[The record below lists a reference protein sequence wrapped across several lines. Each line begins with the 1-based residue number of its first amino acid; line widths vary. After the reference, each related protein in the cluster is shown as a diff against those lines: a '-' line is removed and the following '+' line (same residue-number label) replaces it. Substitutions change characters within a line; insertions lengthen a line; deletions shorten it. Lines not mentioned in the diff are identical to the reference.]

1 MPWGSYGWNV
11 GAYAAATQ
19 GSGMSWGSAG
29 WNVGAYAAATQ
40 GSDGWDGASG
50 LRAGIPISNGGQSSD
65 STLKIPA
72 SIDED
77 PIKVEKE
84 PISGNLVDMFEEFD
98 EDSSV
103 EGTVETY
110 YPDPVSMRSRPYPF
124 TQDRPY
130 PHLEKGK

>member
-19 GSGMSWGSAG
+19 GSDMSWGSAG
-29 WNVGAYAAATQ
+29 WNVGAYASATQ

-50 LRAGIPISNGGQSSD
+50 LRAGVPISNGGQSSG
-65 STLKIPA
+65 STGSSVPQKPEKPQKKVSLDAALKTPA
-72 SIDED
+72 SIPEET
-77 PIKVEKE
+77 IKAEKE
-84 PISGNLVDMFEEFD
+84 PISGNIVDMFEEFD

-110 YPDPVSMRSRPYPF
+110 YPDP
-124 TQDRPY
+124 
-130 PHLEKGK
+130 